1 MLAFLTSI
9 RFLLT
14 GGLMVFTANLREVYG
29 WLGKLHVHIFHVAD
43 NDLRNGQIA
52 EPFVVGR
59 NDKPGSV
66 LRARLVKHVLE
77 CLRVIIP
84 VVAFLI
90 IRFTDL
96 PLAFGVIQSLFEAG
110 KLFLF
115 GNMQEEF
122 KNRCVV
128 FSGDELFV
136 IVVLIVAFRPDFFWH
151 QSVDPRDQHIFVMG
165 TI

>member
-52 EPFVVGR
+52 EPSVVGR
-59 NDKPGSV
+59 NDKPGSA
-66 LRARLVKHVLE
+66 LRALLGTHVLE

-90 IRFTDL
+90 IRLTDF
-96 PLAFGVIQSLFEAG
+96 PLAFVVIQSLCLAG
-110 KLFLF
+110 NLFLL
-115 GNMQEEF
+115 GN
-122 KNRCVV
+122 
-128 FSGDELFV
+128 SH
-136 IVVLIVAFRPDFFWH
+136 A
-151 QSVDPRDQHIFVMG
+151 
-165 TI
+165 